1 MSLSKSEPIARK
13 GVLGLWLGNP
23 LFGWPVIVPTR
34 TEVLKPL
41 LSTKERI
48 DKSFI
53 YRMFLDLLGCG
64 LISSKR
70 DVWNVHR
77 KLLNPTF
84 HSKLLTGFTPIIRN
98 QAAKLVSKLDTIS
111 KNGDETINNLSDIIS
126 GTTMAIICE
135 TAMGIQEDEIDS
147 KYSASLSMVDR
158 LMVSRFESAYKAI
171 DWIYAL
177 TPDGREFYNRIR
189 FVKNVGLQLVKT
201 RIKNFQKPGDESI
214 KVSSIK
220 SDLDEDSS
228 TKESGMRQRSLVDT
242 LILAH
247 LENPKEMT
255 EEMIRDEVDTF
266 LAAGH
271 DTTTWGLTWTLI
283 HLGQH
288 ADIQEKLLEEIS
300 EVFGNEIWSE
310 SDLKRTIGKEEEESS
325 RNLGGEKPGNIGG
338 EKPGNISGEKSGN
351 IERDLSD
358 LITIENVSRMKYLE
372 CVILESLRLNP
383 IVPFFG
389 REILTDMSYNVDGTE
404 YIIPKGSSVLVVP
417 DIIHRNPR
425 YWCDPERFKPDRFLS
440 ERSRNRDPLS
450 FLAFSFGPRN
460 CIGRNF
466 AMIEMKV
473 ILIHLL
479 LRFKI
484 TCLDHIDTVQTDY
497 AIARRCLHPVKF
509 KFQVR

>member
-1 MSLSKSEPIARK
+1 MMSLSKSEPIARK

-64 LISSKR
+64 LISSNR

-84 HSKLLTGFTPIIRN
+84 HSKLLTGFTPIIRS

-111 KNGDETINNLSDIIS
+111 KNGDETIDNLSDIIS
-126 GTTMAIICE
+126 ATTMAIICE

-177 TPDGREFYNRIR
+177 TSDGREFYNRIR

-201 RIKNFQKPGDESI
+201 RIKNFEKPGDESI
-214 KVSSIK
+214 K
-220 SDLDEDSS
+220 SDLDENSS
-228 TKESGMRQRSLVDT
+228 IKESGMRQRSLVDT

-300 EVFGNEIWSE
+300 EVFGNEIGSE
-310 SDLKRTIGKEEEESS
+310 SDLKSTIRKEKEESS
-325 RNLGGEKPGNIGG
+325 RNLGGEKPGNI
-338 EKPGNISGEKSGN
+338 KPGNMKPGSIKPGS

-389 REILTDMSYNVDGTE
+389 REILTDMSFSVDGSE
-404 YIIPKGSSVLVVP
+404 CIVPRGSSVLVVP

-425 YWCDPERFKPDRFLS
+425 YWSDPERFKPDRFLP
-440 ERSRNRDPLS
+440 ENSRNRDPLS

-460 CIGRNF
+460 CIGKNF
-466 AMIEMKV
+466 AMIEMKI

-509 KFQVR
+509 RFQVR

>member
-1 MSLSKSEPIARK
+1 
-13 GVLGLWLGNP
+13 
-23 LFGWPVIVPTR
+23 
-34 TEVLKPL
+34 
-41 LSTKERI
+41 
-48 DKSFI
+48 
-53 YRMFLDLLGCG
+53 MFLDLLGCG
-64 LISSKR
+64 LISSNR

-84 HSKLLTGFTPIIRN
+84 HSKLLTGFIPIIRS

-126 GTTMAIICE
+126 ATTMAIICE

-177 TPDGREFYNRIR
+177 TSDGREFYNRIR

-201 RIKNFQKPGDESI
+201 RIKNFKKPADE
-214 KVSSIK
+214 SIK
-220 SDLDEDSS
+220 SDLDENSS
-228 TKESGMRQRSLVDT
+228 IKESGMRQRSLVDT

-300 EVFGNEIWSE
+300 EVFGNEIGSE
-310 SDLKRTIGKEEEESS
+310 SDFKSTIGKEKEESS
-325 RNLGGEKPGNIGG
+325 RNLGGEKSGNIEREKSGNIGG
-338 EKPGNISGEKSGN
+338 GKSGN
-351 IERDLSD
+351 IGGGKSGNIGGGKSGNIGGGKSESIERDLSD

-389 REILTDMSYNVDGTE
+389 REILTDMPFNVDGTE
-404 YIIPKGSSVLVVP
+404 YTIPKGSSVLVVP

-425 YWCDPERFKPDRFLS
+425 YWSDPERFKPDRFLP
-440 ERSRNRDPLS
+440 EKSRNRDPLS

-484 TCLDHIDTVQTDY
+484 SCLDHIDTVQTDY

-509 KFQVR
+509 KFEVR